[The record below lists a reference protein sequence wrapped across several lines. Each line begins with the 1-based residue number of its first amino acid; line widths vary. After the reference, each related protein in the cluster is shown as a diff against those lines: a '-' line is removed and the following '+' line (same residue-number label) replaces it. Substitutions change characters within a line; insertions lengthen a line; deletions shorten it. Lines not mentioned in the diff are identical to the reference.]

1 MKTIKQLQ
9 SEVNRISR
17 ELDRIDT
24 PAKLRQA
31 QAMIREND
39 NLAKS
44 ILEEAINLRSI
55 ADTKATVSELL
66 GIK

>member
-17 ELDRIDT
+17 ELDGIDT

-31 QAMIREND
+31 QAMIQEND
-39 NLAKS
+39 NLAQS
-44 ILEEAINLRSI
+44 ILEEAINLRAI
-55 ADTKATVSELL
+55 ADTKAAVSELL